1 MSQPAQAARIIRV
14 PNLLAARVGGGE
26 GEGLSQDLID
36 RAQAVVGQLA
46 DDYLAWVTGELAKL
60 EAIIEE
66 LPAGGPAEAG
76 LLARAYDMLHNMK
89 GNGATFGYDLV
100 TAIADSACGIIRRQ
114 TAIEADRRDALR
126 HHVAAL
132 RIVLDR
138 KITGPGGD
146 PGKRLMDR
154 LHALAR
160 PFGKA

>member
-1 MSQPAQAARIIRV
+1 MTRSTQAARIIQV
-14 PNLLAARVGGGE
+14 PNPLAAKAGGKE
-26 GEGLSQDLID
+26 GEGLPADLID
-36 RAQAVVGQLA
+36 NAQAMVSRLTE
-46 DDYLAWVTGELAKL
+46 DYLTWVTGDLAELEGIL
-60 EAIIEE
+60 EE

-100 TAIADSACGIIRRQ
+100 TAIADSACGMIRRQ

-154 LHALAR
+154 LHALAQ
-160 PFGKA
+160 PFRKA